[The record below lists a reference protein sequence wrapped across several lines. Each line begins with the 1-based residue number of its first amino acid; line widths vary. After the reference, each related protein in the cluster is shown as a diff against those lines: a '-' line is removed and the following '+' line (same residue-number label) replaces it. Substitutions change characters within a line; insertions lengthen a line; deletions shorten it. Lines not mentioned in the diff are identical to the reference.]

1 MFNVTDITLMYVNST
16 LSSNLNPNPS
26 PMSKILQNFTKIRY
40 TQSEMLWEVTVLEAW
55 QQLPADA
62 TLTEHFDTMP
72 KLIRHSSFK
81 TYRAYAESEGFES
94 ES

>member
-40 TQSEMLWEVTVLEAW
+40 TQSEML
-55 QQLPADA
+55 
-62 TLTEHFDTMP
+62 
-72 KLIRHSSFK
+72 
-81 TYRAYAESEGFES
+81 
-94 ES
+94 